1 MSVPHRTRGVK
12 VLKAVSSPL
21 RLQILNFLYDKSA
34 LSYSELMN
42 ALKMNPSRDAGRFAY
57 HLKFLLRTNLVEADV
72 DSKKYY
78 LTDLGKMIIDVA
90 DRVEKNAQKPKTLLV
105 RTSHSTL
112 EEFDSNKIAN
122 SLIKEAKMPPDQ
134 AQKIGKE
141 TEKLLEKSKTKY
153 VTAPLIR
160 ELVNAL
166 LIEKGQEHY
175 RHRLTRLGLPV
186 YEVTTL
192 LESKD
197 NLQGAANILVKA
209 GQAVFNEYT
218 MLNILPRDIAD
229 AHASGAIHINGLST
243 WLLKPDNIIHDL
255 RFFLQTG
262 LKPMHP
268 LKTPQ
273 KPPTTLESALTLA
286 FNVLLNSSSEVKETQ
301 TIEHFNLFLAPFT
314 RNISRETIKEN
325 LQLFVHNLNQNLN
338 VAISIDLITPK
349 FIKNPSATESGDR
362 QTHGCFDFVE
372 ESLLIAELLI
382 EIITEANMSKPLLN
396 PALIIEINRDALTHD
411 TAQKILLKAHHLA
424 SEKGILYFA
433 NTTTKEGKHVS
444 FSVAGDKFE
453 ADITGDAEADTL
465 RTGCIGRVT
474 INLPR
479 IVLESEREKIKFFE
493 ILKER
498 YELAMRALEIKMRM
512 LRQYERTLLPFI
524 AQNTNGDRYF
534 RLESCSSLI
543 NFAGLQES
551 VEAFCEGKTQQEK
564 ADFMSEIIQN
574 IVNIKVKIGRKR
586 GKRLFPVILQ
596 SVEASERLAQ
606 LDVEKYGVVKVKFSG
621 TRDRPYYST
630 IRRLNIPSN
639 IFSNIEPESLESIQK
654 LKLLNQGGNLL
665 VIALE
670 ETEFKP
676 EDLMA
681 LTKLFVEKDVAEF
694 FTYNRVITFC
704 NNCGKNWFGRL
715 HKCPTCNAI
724 TTLIVF
730 DRFDHS

>member
-21 RLQILNFLYDKSA
+21 RLQILNFLFDKSA
-34 LSYSELMN
+34 LSYTELMS

-57 HLKFLLRTNLVEADV
+57 HLKFLLRTNLVDADV

-90 DRVEKNAQKPKTLLV
+90 DRVEKNAQKPKILLV

-134 AQKIGKE
+134 AQRIGKE

-175 RHRLTRLGLPV
+175 RHKLTRLGLPV
-186 YEVTTL
+186 QEVTAL

-197 NLQGAANILVKA
+197 NPKGAASILTKA
-209 GQAVFNEYT
+209 GQAVFNEYA
-218 MLNILPRDIAD
+218 MLNILPRDVAD

-243 WLLKPDNIIHDL
+243 WLLKPNNVIHDL

-262 LKPMHP
+262 LKPINP
-268 LKTPQ
+268 LKTSE

-286 FNVLLNSSSEVKETQ
+286 FNVLLNSNLEVKENQ
-301 TIEHFNLFLAPFT
+301 TLEHFNLFLAPFT
-314 RNISRETIKEN
+314 RNVSRGTIKEN
-325 LQLFVHNLNQNLN
+325 LRLFVHNLNQNLN
-338 VAISIDLITPK
+338 AAISLDLITPN
-349 FIKNPSATESGDR
+349 FIVDKSVTGSEGKRTE
-362 QTHGCFDFVE
+362 GCFDFVE
-372 ESLLIAELLI
+372 ESLVLAELLI
-382 EIITEANMSKPLLN
+382 EIVTEENMSKPVLN
-396 PALIIEINRDALTHD
+396 PALIIEINRDAFTHD
-411 TAQKILLKAHHLA
+411 NAQKILLKAHNLA
-424 SEKGILYFA
+424 SQKGVLYFA
-433 NTTTKEGKHVS
+433 NTTTKDGKHVS
-444 FSVAGDKFE
+444 FSVAGNKFE
-453 ADITGDAEADTL
+453 ADITGDSEADTL
-465 RTGCIGRVT
+465 RTGCIGMVT

-498 YELAMRALEIKMRM
+498 YELASRALEIKMRM
-512 LRQYERTLLPFI
+512 LRQYERTVLPFI
-524 AQNTNGDRYF
+524 AQNANGDRYF

-551 VEAFCEGKTQQEK
+551 VDAFYEGKPQQDK
-564 ADFMSEIIQN
+564 AALTSEIIQN
-574 IVNIKVKIGRKR
+574 IVNLKVRMGRKR
-586 GKRLFPVILQ
+586 GKRFFPVILQ
-596 SVEASERLAQ
+596 SIEASERLAQ
-606 LDVEKYGVVKVKFSG
+606 LDIEKYGVAKVKFLG
-621 TRDRPYYST
+621 TKDRPYYST
-630 IRRLNIPSN
+630 TKKLNIPTDNVSN
-639 IFSNIEPESLESIQK
+639 IKPESLAMLQK

-665 VIALE
+665 IIDLE
-670 ETEFKP
+670 QTEFKP

-681 LTKLFVEKDVAEF
+681 LTKQFVEKEIAEF
-694 FTYNRVITFC
+694 FTYNRAITYC
-704 NNCGKNWFGRL
+704 SNCGKNWFGRL